1 MVTEQSVIICEI
13 RGIIY
18 SMRSLLPLVV
28 FLLFAPSVYA
38 QRERD
43 TYTGNSQTFEV
54 SGEVRFADTGVS
66 SIGVPVRLERFSGG
80 LIDQIVTD
88 NRGRFRFPNLQ
99 RGYYKVIVNAP
110 GYRPSQQDADMQ
122 VLFRVF
128 LVFELL
134 AESANGSSG
143 LPLLTD
149 VIDARVPAE
158 ARADFEK
165 GHAALLKKNYK
176 EGIAYLEKA
185 TLGYS
190 NFFEAQLL
198 LAVAF
203 MDLKEWER
211 AEGTLVRA
219 LEIKPQTA
227 SAMIYLGEVYWRQ
240 KRNSDAEQ
248 TLREGLK
255 LDDKSWHGHFTLG
268 RLYWDMGEVAKAGGP
283 IGKTLQLKPDLA
295 EAHLLAG
302 NILLRVN
309 QRERA
314 LLEYREYLRLA
325 PKGEFVPQ
333 VQELVRKV
341 ERTLNEK
348 N

>member
-1 MVTEQSVIICEI
+1 M
-13 RGIIY
+13 
-18 SMRSLLPLVV
+18 SLVVLRFLPLLV
-28 FLLFAPSVYA
+28 FVSLVPPVFA

-54 SGEVRFADTGVS
+54 SGEVRFADSGVTAQS
-66 SIGVPVRLERFSGG
+66 VPVRLERFSGG

-110 GYRPSQQDADMQ
+110 GYRPAQQDADMQ
-122 VLFRVF
+122 VLFRVY
-128 LVFELL
+128 LVFELT
-134 AESANGSSG
+134 ADPSSRSSG
-143 LPLLTD
+143 LALLTD
-149 VIDARVPAE
+149 VIDARVPAA
-158 ARADFEK
+158 AREDFNN
-165 GHAALLKKNYK
+165 GHAALKRKNYK
-176 EGIAYLEKA
+176 EGIAFLEKA
-185 TLGYS
+185 NLGYS

-198 LAVAF
+198 LGIAF
-203 MDLKEWER
+203 MDLKEWEKAER
-211 AEGTLVRA
+211 ALLRA
-219 LEIKPQTA
+219 LEIKPQNPPAT
-227 SAMIYLGEVYWRQ
+227 IYLGEVYWRQ
-240 KRNSDAEQ
+240 KRYPDAEQ

-255 LDDKSWHGHFTLG
+255 LDEKSWHGQFTLG

-283 IGKTLQLKPDLA
+283 IGMTLQLKPDLA

-314 LLEYREYLRLA
+314 LVEYREYLRLA
-325 PKGEFVPQ
+325 PKGEFVSQ

-341 ERTLNEK
+341 EKTLADK

>member
-1 MVTEQSVIICEI
+1 
-13 RGIIY
+13 
-18 SMRSLLPLVV
+18 MRRLLTITA
-28 FLLFAPSVYA
+28 LLLMTSPVLA

-54 SGEVRFADTGVS
+54 SGEVRLADTGTS
-66 SIGVPVRLERFSGG
+66 AIGVPVRLERFSGG

-88 NRGRFRFPNLQ
+88 SRGRFRFPNLQ

-122 VLFRVF
+122 VLFRIF
-128 LVFELL
+128 LVFEL
-134 AESANGSSG
+134 AADSVKGSSG

-149 VIDARVPAE
+149 VIDARVPSE
-158 ARADFEK
+158 ARADFDK
-165 GHAALLKKNYK
+165 GHAALLRKNYK

-198 LAVAF
+198 LGIAF
-203 MDLKEWER
+203 MDLKEWEKAER
-211 AEGTLVRA
+211 ALVRA
-219 LEIKPQTA
+219 LEIKPQNA
-227 SAMIYLGEVYWRQ
+227 SATIYLGEVYWRQ
-240 KRNSDAEQ
+240 KRNNDAEQ
-248 TLREGLK
+248 TLIEGLK
-255 LDDKSWHGHFTLG
+255 LDEKSWHGQFTLG

-314 LLEYREYLRLA
+314 LVEYREYLRLA

-341 ERTLNEK
+341 EKTLSDK